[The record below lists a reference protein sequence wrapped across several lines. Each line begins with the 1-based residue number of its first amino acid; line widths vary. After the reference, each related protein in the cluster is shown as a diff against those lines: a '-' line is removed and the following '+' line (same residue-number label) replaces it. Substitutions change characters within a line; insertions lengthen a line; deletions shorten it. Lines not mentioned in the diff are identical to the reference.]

1 MTTTEKVRL
10 VDQHRE
16 EHGLNRC
23 LKAIGLPKSTYYY
36 RKNRSEGPS
45 EEEQKLMT
53 CDREIIEEHPPRGSY
68 YGYRRVLPELEERTG
83 QTVNHKRLRRLL
95 SEHELG
101 LSRQASKH
109 SPSPVQEILADAAGD
124 LNLVAGQD
132 PGPLEAFSTDFTEL
146 SYSGGNR
153 KAYLMAVVDLESK
166 YVPGWAVG
174 PSANRKLAMRCWEQV
189 RERMATLGR
198 RLDEKI
204 IHHDLDSVYTSYRWL
219 EAILL
224 GDEMRVSYSEKGAK
238 GNPWIESLWGRTK
251 DEIGSRISEASSL
264 PALRSVFD
272 ERFRYY
278 NRERRHSSIGYIP
291 PREHLR
297 QTLLA
302 YELEPQIAAA
312 S

>member
-1 MTTTEKVRL
+1 
-10 VDQHRE
+10 VDQHKE

-23 LKAIGLPKSTYYY
+23 LEAIGLPKSTYYY
-36 RKNRSEGPS
+36 RKNRPDKPS
-45 EEEQKLMT
+45 EEDQKLM
-53 CDREIIEEHPPRGSY
+53 DNVREIIQEHPQGVPTTVTDGSCRSLRS
-68 YGYRRVLPELEERTG
+68 GPARRSTTG
-83 QTVNHKRLRRLL
+83 RLRRLL

-101 LSRQASKH
+101 LARQASKH
-109 SPSPVQEILADAAGD
+109 SPSPVQEILGETAGD

-132 PGPLEAFSTDFTEL
+132 PGPLKAFSTDFTEVA
-146 SYSGGNR
+146 YAGGDR

-174 PSANRKLAMRCWEQV
+174 PSANRDLAMRCWEQV
-189 RERMATLGR
+189 RERMASLGEG
-198 RLDEKI
+198 LDEKI

-224 GDEMRVSYSEKGAK
+224 GDEMRVSYSENGAK
-238 GNPWIESLWGRTK
+238 GNPWIESLWGRMK
-251 DEIGSRISEASSL
+251 DEIGSRITEASSL

-278 NRERRHSSIGYIP
+278 NQERRHSSIGYIP
-291 PREHLR
+291 PREHLG
-297 QTLLA
+297 QTLDTL
-302 YELEPQIAAA
+302 ELEPQIAAV

>member
-1 MTTTEKVRL
+1 M
-10 VDQHRE
+10 DQQRE

-23 LKAIGLPKSTYYY
+23 LEAIGLPKSTYYY
-36 RKNRSEGPS
+36 RKNRSTEPP
-45 EEEQKLMT
+45 EEEQELM
-53 CDREIIEEHPPRGSY
+53 DHVREIIQEHPG
-68 YGYRRVLPELEERTG
+68 YGYRRILPELQERTG

-101 LSRQASKH
+101 LSRHAATH
-109 SPSPVQEILADAAGD
+109 SPSPVQEILGEAAGQ
-124 LNLVAGQD
+124 LNLVAGLD

-146 SYSGGNR
+146 SYGDGNR

-166 YVPGWAVG
+166 FVPGWAVG
-174 PSANRKLAMRCWEQV
+174 PSANRNLAIRCWEQV
-189 RERMATLGR
+189 RERMASLGEG
-198 RLDEKI
+198 LGEKI

-224 GDEMRVSYSEKGAK
+224 SDEMRVSYSENGAK

-251 DEIGSRISEASSL
+251 AEIGSRITEASSL
-264 PALRSVFD
+264 PDLRGVFN

-278 NRERRHSSIGYIP
+278 NQERRHSSIGQIP
-291 PREHLR
+291 PREHLG
-297 QTLLA
+297 QTLDTLA
-302 YELEPQIAAA
+302 SEPQIAAA

>member
-1 MTTTEKVRL
+1 

-36 RKNRSEGPS
+36 RKNRPDKPS

-53 CDREIIEEHPPRGSY
+53 CVREIIQEHSS
-68 YGYRRVLPELEERTG
+68 YGYRRILPELEERTG

-95 SEHELG
+95 SGHELG
-101 LSRQASKH
+101 LPRQVSRRN
-109 SPSPVQEILADAAGD
+109 PSPVQDILGDAAGQ
-124 LNLVAGQD
+124 LNLVAGLD
-132 PGPLEAFSTDFTEL
+132 PAPLEAFSTDFTEL
-146 SYSGGNR
+146 TYAGGNR
-153 KAYLMAVVDLESK
+153 KAYLMAAARLESK

-189 RERMATLGR
+189 RKRMAS
-198 RLDEKI
+198 LDEGLDGKI

-219 EAILL
+219 RATLL
-224 GDEMRVSYSEKGAK
+224 DDELRVSYSENGAK

-251 DEIGSRISEASSL
+251 AEIGSRVTEASSL
-264 PALRSVFD
+264 PALQTVFD

-278 NRERRHSSIGYIP
+278 NQERRHSSIGYIP
-291 PREHLR
+291 PREHLG
-297 QTLLA
+297 QTLSA
-302 YELEPQIAAA
+302 YESEPQIAAA

>member
-1 MTTTEKVRL
+1 M
-10 VDQHRE
+10 DQHRE

-36 RKNRSEGPS
+36 RKNRPDKPS

-53 CDREIIEEHPPRGSY
+53 CVREIIQEHSS
-68 YGYRRVLPELEERTG
+68 YGYRRILPELEERTG

-95 SEHELG
+95 SGHELG
-101 LSRQASKH
+101 LPRQVSRRN
-109 SPSPVQEILADAAGD
+109 PSPVQDILGDAAGQ
-124 LNLVAGQD
+124 LNLVAGLD
-132 PGPLEAFSTDFTEL
+132 PAPLEAFSTDFTEL
-146 SYSGGNR
+146 TYAGGNR
-153 KAYLMAVVDLESK
+153 KAYLMAVVDPESK

-189 RERMATLGR
+189 RKRMAS
-198 RLDEKI
+198 LDEGLDGKI

-219 EAILL
+219 RATLL
-224 GDEMRVSYSEKGAK
+224 DDELRVSYSENGAK

-251 DEIGSRISEASSL
+251 AEIGSRVTEASSL
-264 PALRSVFD
+264 PALQTVFD

-278 NRERRHSSIGYIP
+278 NQERRHSSIGYIP
-291 PREHLR
+291 PREHLG
-297 QTLLA
+297 QTLDTL
-302 YELEPQIAAA
+302 EPEPQIAAA

>member
-1 MTTTEKVRL
+1 M
-10 VDQHRE
+10 DQHRE

-36 RKNRSEGPS
+36 RKNRPDKPS

-53 CDREIIEEHPPRGSY
+53 CVREIIQEHSS
-68 YGYRRVLPELEERTG
+68 YGYRRILPELEERTG

-95 SEHELG
+95 SGHELG
-101 LSRQASKH
+101 LPRQVSRRN
-109 SPSPVQEILADAAGD
+109 PSPVQDILGDAAGQ
-124 LNLVAGQD
+124 LNLVAGLD
-132 PGPLEAFSTDFTEL
+132 PAPLEAFSTDFTEL
-146 SYSGGNR
+146 TYAGGNR

-189 RERMATLGR
+189 RKRMAS
-198 RLDEKI
+198 LDEGLDGKI

-219 EAILL
+219 RATLL
-224 GDEMRVSYSEKGAK
+224 DDELRVSYSENGAK

-251 DEIGSRISEASSL
+251 AEIGSRITEASSL
-264 PALRSVFD
+264 PALQTVFD

-278 NRERRHSSIGYIP
+278 NQERRHSSIGYIP
-291 PREHLR
+291 PREHLG
-297 QTLLA
+297 QTLDTL
-302 YELEPQIAAA
+302 EPEPQIAAA

>member
-1 MTTTEKVRL
+1 MDHV
-10 VDQHRE
+10 
-16 EHGLNRC
+16 
-23 LKAIGLPKSTYYY
+23 
-36 RKNRSEGPS
+36 
-45 EEEQKLMT
+45 
-53 CDREIIEEHPPRGSY
+53 REIIAEHPG
-68 YGYRRVLPELEERTG
+68 YGYRRILPELEERTS

-101 LSRQASKH
+101 LSRHAAKH
-109 SPSPVQEILADAAGD
+109 SPSPVQEILGDAAGQ
-124 LNLVAGQD
+124 LNLVADLD
-132 PGPLEAFSTDFTEL
+132 PGPLEVFSTDFTEL

-189 RERMATLGR
+189 RKRMASLGEG
-198 RLDEKI
+198 LGEKI

-219 EAILL
+219 RAILL
-224 GDEMRVSYSEKGAK
+224 DDEMRISYSESGAR

-251 DEIGSRISEASSL
+251 AEVGSRITEASSL
-264 PALRSVFD
+264 PALRTVFD

-278 NRERRHSSIGYIP
+278 NQDRRHSSIGQIP
-291 PREHLR
+291 PREHLG
-297 QTLLA
+297 QTLDTL
-302 YELEPQIAAA
+302 ESEPQIAAA

>member
-1 MTTTEKVRL
+1 M
-10 VDQHRE
+10 DQHRE

-36 RKNRSEGPS
+36 RKNRPDKPS

-53 CDREIIEEHPPRGSY
+53 CVREIIQEHSS
-68 YGYRRVLPELEERTG
+68 YGYRRILPELEERTG

-95 SEHELG
+95 SGHELG
-101 LSRQASKH
+101 LPRQVSRRN
-109 SPSPVQEILADAAGD
+109 PSPVQGILGDAAGQ
-124 LNLVAGQD
+124 LNLVAGLD
-132 PGPLEAFSTDFTEL
+132 PAPLEAFSTDFTEL
-146 SYSGGNR
+146 TYAGGNR

-189 RERMATLGR
+189 RKRMAS
-198 RLDEKI
+198 LDEGLDGKI

-219 EAILL
+219 RATLL
-224 GDEMRVSYSEKGAK
+224 DDELRVSYSENGAK

-251 DEIGSRISEASSL
+251 AEIGSRITEASSL
-264 PALRSVFD
+264 PALQTVFD

-278 NRERRHSSIGYIP
+278 NQERRHSSIGYIP
-291 PREHLR
+291 PREHLG
-297 QTLLA
+297 QTLDTL
-302 YELEPQIAAA
+302 EPEPQIAAA

>member
-1 MTTTEKVRL
+1 

-23 LKAIGLPKSTYYY
+23 LEAIDLPKSTYYY
-36 RKNRSEGPS
+36 RKNRSTGPS
-45 EEEQKLMT
+45 EEEQELM
-53 CDREIIEEHPPRGSY
+53 DHIREIIGEHPG
-68 YGYRRVLPELEERTG
+68 YGYRRILPELEERTG
-83 QTVNHKRLRRLL
+83 QRVNHKRLRRLL
-95 SEHELG
+95 SEHEMG
-101 LSRQASKH
+101 LSRHAAKH
-109 SPSPVQEILADAAGD
+109 SPSPAEDILGDAAGD
-124 LNLVAGQD
+124 LNLVAGLD

-189 RERMATLGR
+189 RKRMRSLGEK
-198 RLDEKI
+198 LDEKI

-224 GDEMRVSYSEKGAK
+224 GDDMRISYSKIGAK

-251 DEIGSRISEASSL
+251 AEIGSRITEASSL
-264 PALRSVFD
+264 PALRTVFD

-278 NRERRHSSIGYIP
+278 NQERRHSSIGQIP
-291 PREHLR
+291 PREHLG
-297 QTLLA
+297 QTLDTL
-302 YELEPQIAAA
+302 ESEPQIAAA

>member
-1 MTTTEKVRL
+1 M
-10 VDQHRE
+10 DQHRE

-36 RKNRSEGPS
+36 RKNRPDKPS

-53 CDREIIEEHPPRGSY
+53 CVREIIQEHSS
-68 YGYRRVLPELEERTG
+68 YGYRRILPELEERTG

-95 SEHELG
+95 SGHELG
-101 LSRQASKH
+101 LPRQVSRRN
-109 SPSPVQEILADAAGD
+109 PSPVQDILGDAAGQ
-124 LNLVAGQD
+124 LNLVAGLD
-132 PGPLEAFSTDFTEL
+132 PAPLEAFSTDFTEL
-146 SYSGGNR
+146 TYAGGNR

-189 RERMATLGR
+189 RKRMASLNEG
-198 RLDEKI
+198 LDGKI

-219 EAILL
+219 RATLL
-224 GDEMRVSYSEKGAK
+224 DDELRVSYSENGAK

-251 DEIGSRISEASSL
+251 AEIGSRITEASSL
-264 PALRSVFD
+264 PALQTVFD

-278 NRERRHSSIGYIP
+278 NQERRHSSIGYIP
-291 PREHLR
+291 PREHLG
-297 QTLLA
+297 QTLDTL
-302 YELEPQIAAA
+302 EPEPQIAAV